1 MISKLIVEYKVIYL
15 WICICIILG
24 GNGKYR
30 LEDGKWLK
38 FVFKFFI

>member
-15 WICICIILG
+15 WICIILG